1 MLDVAFSMYYN
12 EPLQAEF
19 GMSKK
24 NKRALKQ
31 NIRNSVIAGTV
42 GLGANEA
49 LRQYVGRK
57 TGNSVPGKAE
67 WKPSDAAKGMVRPI
81 ASESLKGATTGLA
94 GGLAGYGAYR
104 TVRSITSVG
113 HRARRKVGLRRRRG
127 TKG

>member
-1 MLDVAFSMYYN
+1 MLDAAFSMYYD

-31 NIRNSVIAGTV
+31 GIRNSVLGGAV
-42 GLGANEA
+42 GLGLGEA
-49 LRQYVGRK
+49 SRQYISRKAGRSP
-57 TGNSVPGKAE
+57 TDV
-67 WKPSDAAKGMVRPI
+67 AKGMVRPI
-81 ASESLKGATTGLA
+81 ASESLKGAATGLA

-104 TVRSITSVG
+104 AVRSIKATG
-113 HRARRKVGLRRRRG
+113 HRARRKIGLKRRRG